1 MKSQDVRKQ
10 FLDFFESK
18 GHTIVPSAPIV
29 LKDDPTLMFNNSG
42 MAQFKEFFLGN
53 GTPKSPRIA
62 DTQKCLRVSGKHN
75 DLEEVGIDTYHH
87 TMFEMLG
94 NWSFGDYFK
103 KEAINWAWELL
114 TEVYKI
120 PKENLYVSVFEGSKE
135 DNVPFDQE
143 AWDIWKILIDEDRI
157 ILGNKKDNFWEMGDQ
172 GPCGPCSEIHVDLRS
187 AEEKALVSG
196 KSLVNNDHPQVVE
209 IWNNVFMEFNRKAD
223 GSLEKLPAQHVDTGM
238 GFERLCM
245 ALQGKTS
252 NYDTDVFM
260 PLIREIETITGAK
273 YTTNDV
279 TDISEEQNK
288 MNIAIRVVADH
299 VRAVAFAIADGQLPS
314 NTGAGYVIRRI
325 LRRAIRY
332 GFTFLGTKEP
342 FIFKLVE
349 TLSEQM
355 GDSFPEIRTQKALCS
370 NVIREE
376 ENSFLRTLDQGLILL
391 DAVILNNAGDT
402 IDGKKAFE
410 LYDTYGFPIDL
421 TALILSEK
429 GLKLDEKGF
438 QEQLQLQK
446 ERSRAASKVTAGDW
460 NVIVED
466 EIQEFVGYDR
476 LSQQVKIT
484 KYRRVESAKDGE
496 IFQLVFNATPFYG
509 ESGGQTGDKGYLEAQ
524 NGDIIYII
532 DTKKENNQTIHLTQS
547 LPENITATFNAVV
560 DANQR
565 AKTSSNHSATHLLHQ
580 GLRKILGT
588 HIEQKG
594 SMVRNASLR
603 FDFSHFAKV
612 TDEELLEVENFVNA
626 RIRESL
632 PLIEKRAI
640 PKEQAL
646 EDGAIALFGEK
657 YGDLVR
663 TIKFGDSVELCG
675 GTHVANTSDIWH
687 FKIVSEGAVAA
698 GIRRI
703 EAITSE
709 AAKEYFESQAISFG
723 EIKEVLKNAPDPVK
737 AIQALQDENA
747 QLKKQLEVLLKDK
760 AKNMKAD
767 LAKEL
772 QEINGVQFL
781 AKQVDLNPEGA
792 KDLAYELGGSYN
804 NLFVVLATAH
814 EGKPMLTCYVS
825 KEIVAEKNLNA
836 GQVVRELGKY
846 IQGGGGGQ
854 PFFATAGGKNV
865 DGIGEAL
872 AKAVD
877 FVK

>member
-18 GHTIVPSAPIV
+18 GHAIVPSAPIV

-143 AWDIWKILIDEDRI
+143 AWDIWKTLIDEDRI

-187 AEEKALVSG
+187 EEEKALVSG

-279 TDISEEQNK
+279 TGISEEQNK
-288 MNIAIRVVADH
+288 MNIAIRVIADH

-332 GFTFLGTKEP
+332 GFTFLNTKEP
-342 FIFKLVE
+342 FIYKLVE

-376 ENSFLRTLDQGLILL
+376 ENSFLKTLDQGLILL
-391 DAVILNNAGDT
+391 DAVILNNTGDT
-402 IDGKKAFE
+402 VDGKKAFE

-429 GLKLDEKGF
+429 GLKLDEEGF
-438 QEQLQLQK
+438 KEQLQLQK

-460 NVIVED
+460 NVLVED
-466 EIQEFVGYDR
+466 DIQEFVGYDR
-476 LSQQVKIT
+476 LSHQVKIT

-524 NGDIIYII
+524 NGDIVYII
-532 DTKKENNQTIHLTQS
+532 DTKKENNQTIHLAKS
-547 LPENITATFNAVV
+547 LPENLTGTFNAVV
-560 DANQR
+560 DALQR

-603 FDFSHFAKV
+603 FDFSHFSKV

-709 AAKEYFESQAISFG
+709 AAKEYFESQAVSLN
-723 EIKEVLKNAPDPVK
+723 EIKEALKNAQDPVK
-737 AIQALQDENA
+737 SILALQDENT
-747 QLKKQLEVLLKDK
+747 QLKKQLEALLKDK

-792 KDLAYELGGSYN
+792 KDLAYELGNSYN
-804 NLFVVLATAH
+804 NLFIVFATAH
-814 EGKPMLTCYVS
+814 EGKPMLTCYIS

>member
-143 AWDIWKILIDEDRI
+143 AWDIWKTLIAEDRI

-187 AEEKALVSG
+187 EEEKALVSG

-279 TDISEEQNK
+279 TGISEEQNK

-332 GFTFLGTKEP
+332 GFTFLNTKEP

-391 DAVILNNAGDT
+391 DAVILNNQGDT

-466 EIQEFVGYDR
+466 DIQEFVGYDR

-560 DANQR
+560 DALQR

-603 FDFSHFAKV
+603 FDFSHFSKV
-612 TDEELLEVENFVNA
+612 TDEELAEVENFVNA

-709 AAKEYFESQAISFG
+709 AAKEYFESQAVSLN
-723 EIKEVLKNAPDPVK
+723 EIKEALKNAQDPVK
-737 AIQALQDENA
+737 SILALQDENA
-747 QLKKQLEVLLKDK
+747 QLKKQLEALLKDK

-792 KDLAYELGGSYN
+792 KDLAYELGNSYH
-804 NLFVVLATAH
+804 NLFVVFATAH
-814 EGKPMLTCYVS
+814 EGKPMLTCYIS

-865 DGIGEAL
+865 DGIAEAL
-872 AKAVD
+872 SKAVD

>member
-143 AWDIWKILIDEDRI
+143 AWDIWKTLIDEDRI

-279 TDISEEQNK
+279 TGISEEQNK

-342 FIFKLVE
+342 FIYKLVE

-376 ENSFLRTLDQGLILL
+376 ENSFLKTLDQGLILL
-391 DAVILNNAGDT
+391 DAVILNNTGDT

-421 TALILSEK
+421 TALILSER
-429 GLKLDEKGF
+429 GLKLDEEGF

-466 EIQEFVGYDR
+466 DIQEFVGYDR

-484 KYRRVESAKDGE
+484 KYRRVESVKDGE

-524 NGDIIYII
+524 NGDIVYII

-547 LPENITATFNAVV
+547 LPENITGTFNAVV

-709 AAKEYFESQAISFG
+709 AAKEYFESQAVSLA
-723 EIKEVLKNAPDPVK
+723 EIKEALKNAQDPVK
-737 AIQALQDENA
+737 SILTLQDENA
-747 QLKKQLEVLLKDK
+747 QLKKQLEALLKDK

-804 NLFVVLATAH
+804 NLFVVFATAH
-814 EGKPMLTCYVS
+814 EGKPMLTCYIS
-825 KEIVAEKNLNA
+825 KEIVAAKNLNA

-865 DGIGEAL
+865 DGIAEAL

>member
-10 FLDFFESK
+10 FLDFFKSN
-18 GHTIVPSAPIV
+18 GHLIVPSAPIV

-42 MAQFKEFFLGN
+42 MAQFKEYFLGN
-53 GTPKSPRIA
+53 GTPKSKRIA
-62 DTQKCLRVSGKHN
+62 DTQKCLRVSGKHH
-75 DLEEVGIDTYHH
+75 DLEEGGIDTYHH

-143 AWDIWKILIDEDRI
+143 AWDIWKELIDEDRI

-172 GPCGPCSEIHVDLRS
+172 GPCGPCSEIHVDLRTP
-187 AEEKALVSG
+187 EEKAAVSG

-260 PLIREIETITGAK
+260 PLIREIETITGAN
-273 YTTNDV
+273 YTVKASNEA
-279 TDISEEQNK
+279 EEK
-288 MNIAIRVVADH
+288 VNIAIRVIADH

-332 GFTFLGTKEP
+332 GFTFLNIKEA
-342 FIFKLVE
+342 FIYKLVE

-376 ENSFLRTLDQGLILL
+376 ENSFLRTLDQGLVLL
-391 DAVILNNAGDT
+391 DAVILNNTGDT

-460 NVIVED
+460 NVLVED
-466 EIQEFVGYDR
+466 DIQEFVGYDR
-476 LSQQVKIT
+476 LSHQVKIT
-484 KYRRVESAKDGE
+484 KYRRVDSVKDGE
-496 IFQLVFNATPFYG
+496 IYQLVFNATPFYG
-509 ESGGQTGDKGYLEAQ
+509 ESGGQTGDKGYLESQ
-524 NGDIIYII
+524 NGDIVYII
-532 DTKKENNQTIHLTQS
+532 DTKKENNQTIHLAKS
-547 LPENITATFNAVV
+547 LPENLTGTFNAVV

-603 FDFSHFAKV
+603 FDFSHFSKV
-612 TDEELLEVENFVNA
+612 SDEELKEVENFVNA

-640 PKEQAL
+640 SKDQAL
-646 EDGAIALFGEK
+646 EEGAIALFGEK

-663 TIKFGDSVELCG
+663 MIKFGDSVELCG

-709 AAKEYFESQAISFG
+709 AAKDYFESQLLSYD
-723 EIKEVLKNAPDPVK
+723 EIKETLKNAQDPVK
-737 AIQALQDENA
+737 AIQSLQEENI

-760 AKNMKAD
+760 AKNMKGD

-772 QEINGVQFL
+772 QDVNGIQFL
-781 AKQVDLNPEGA
+781 AKQVDLNAEGA
-792 KDLAYELGGSYN
+792 KDLAYDLGNLGN
-804 NLFVVLATAH
+804 NLFLLLATA
-814 EGKPMLTCYVS
+814 EDGKPMLTCYIS
-825 KEIVAEKNLNA
+825 KELVAERKLNA

-854 PFFATAGGKNV
+854 PFFATAGGKNA
-865 DGIGEAL
+865 DGIAEAL